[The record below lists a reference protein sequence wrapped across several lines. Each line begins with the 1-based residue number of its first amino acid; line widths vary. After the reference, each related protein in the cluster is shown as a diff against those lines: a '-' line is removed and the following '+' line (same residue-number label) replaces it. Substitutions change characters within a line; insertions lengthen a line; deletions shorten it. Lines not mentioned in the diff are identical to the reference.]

1 MGKIFLVKLNTANL
15 NGGEQ
20 YRYELSNFKS
30 FTYDLTTPASPMP
43 LPEETSEE
51 AIIIKVEGN
60 SGVINVRWK
69 LVDNNGVNLVSV
81 PSGDTAVP
89 SSTIREQLQFFRD
102 GEGAFAP
109 KSLNDK
115 YRIIVRLNDYVGLEH
130 IEDIV
135 YDGTFANFSFT
146 MTTPE
151 LLTFNASV
159 KFLQGTVENMFS
171 ADSPSAPP
179 NVVVTSPSNGTLS
192 ASWGAPYETG
202 ASAITFYR
210 IQHRLYNS
218 GNTWTPYDTNAS
230 ETSAR
235 SKSSFATGL
244 ATGVY
249 EVVVHAYSAAGFG
262 KVSKIMLKEVVG

>member
-1 MGKIFLVKLNTANL
+1 MGKIFLVKLNTADV

-20 YRYELSNFKS
+20 FRYELSNFKS
-30 FTYDLTTPASPMP
+30 LTYDLTTPASPMP
-43 LPEETSEE
+43 LPEETSKD
-51 AIIIKVEGN
+51 AVIIKVEGN
-60 SGVINVRWK
+60 SAVLNIRWK

-102 GEGAFAP
+102 TEGSFAP
-109 KSLNDK
+109 NSLNDK
-115 YRIIVRLNDYVGLEH
+115 YRVIVRLTDSTDFWHYQ
-130 IEDIV
+130 DII
-135 YDGTFANFSFT
+135 YDGTFVNFSFT
-146 MTTPE
+146 MSTPE

-159 KFLQGTVENMFS
+159 KFIEGKVENMFS
-171 ADSPSAPP
+171 ADSPSATP

-202 ASAITFYR
+202 ASAITSYK
-210 IQHRLYNS
+210 IQYRLYNS

-235 SKSSFATGL
+235 SKSNFATGL

-249 EVVVHAYSAAGFG
+249 EVIIHAYSAAGYG
-262 KVSKIMLKEVVG
+262 KESQIMLKEVVG